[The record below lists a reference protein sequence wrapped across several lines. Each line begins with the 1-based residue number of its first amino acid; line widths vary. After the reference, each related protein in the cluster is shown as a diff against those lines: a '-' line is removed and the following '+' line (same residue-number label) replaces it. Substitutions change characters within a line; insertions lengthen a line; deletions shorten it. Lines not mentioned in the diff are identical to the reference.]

1 MSQPMRVIV
10 FPLAELAELPGPN
23 DDPND
28 RFKNYLSRKGSYLQF
43 NATKVYLCTGNGTI
57 RVTYTL
63 RDDLYDHMLRGFSS
77 INNTNDADTVIE
89 ECDNTSL
96 VWENS
101 LNPNT
106 EIYSSIE
113 KLLRGLQHYAKIPD
127 QDFSNWYLIITEY
140 SDIDSFDIPRDLIS
154 AHNKRFENIPS
165 IIKNDQAPSSKKQF
179 IFTGAPG
186 TGKTYRVK
194 TQFEKAPS
202 AIPFEPNTVND
213 DLANAKK
220 ELVKLYLSH
229 LIKIYHRND
238 LDSNDVG
245 SYPTFKEFYNFL
257 DVTLKNATR
266 FIQFHSSYDYTDLI
280 EGLRPVVIDYSKG
293 KPITQFVR
301 LDGTFKEFCR
311 DAAEYE
317 CHGLKYAFII
327 DEINR
332 ADLSRVF
339 GEIMFCLEESYRGK
353 NNRIATQYQNL
364 PTYYKTIDEEGR
376 AVFKPYAPGEDIF
389 EDGFY
394 IPENVYIIGT
404 MNDID
409 RSVETFDFALR
420 RRFEWINVKAADT
433 MKYAL
438 KEQLE
443 ISDDNDPRLN
453 ALIGHITSLNDA
465 IAKAESMRLDEN
477 YQLGQS
483 YFAEFP
489 IDKLQVDPGQ
499 DKAVFEDYFEKKLR
513 SILFEYVRGQSKKKC
528 DGFLDECK
536 KAFSDE
542 VKTETDGGGK
552 KS

>member
-1 MSQPMRVIV
+1 MRVIV
-10 FPLAELAELPGPN
+10 FSLAELARLPYPN
-23 DDPND
+23 DPNNDFASYFNRRIGKGRSITFRTTKIYMCTDDGMMHLAADPSPSVDQYVLD
-28 RFKNYLSRKGSYLQF
+28 RFPMVEN
-43 NATKVYLCTGNGTI
+43 
-57 RVTYTL
+57 
-63 RDDLYDHMLRGFSS
+63 YDHNAFLAQVGYVGDFQNTDIYKAIERLVRALQYYA
-77 INNTNDADTVIE
+77 NN
-89 ECDNTSL
+89 
-96 VWENS
+96 
-101 LNPNT
+101 
-106 EIYSSIE
+106 
-113 KLLRGLQHYAKIPD
+113 
-127 QDFSNWYLIITEY
+127 QDLSHWYLLLTED

-165 IIKNDQAPSSKKQF
+165 IIKNVQAPSSKKQF

-202 AIPFEPNTVND
+202 AIPLVPNTVND
-213 DLANAKK
+213 DLANAKE

-238 LDSNDVG
+238 LDNDDVG
-245 SYPTFKEFYNFL
+245 YPTFEEFYNTL
-257 DVTLKNATR
+257 DETLKNATR

-280 EGLRPVVIDYSKG
+280 EGLRPVVIDYDDG

-301 LDGTFKEFCR
+301 LDGTFKSFCR
-311 DAAEYE
+311 TAAAYD
-317 CHGLKYAFII
+317 CYGLKYAFII

-339 GEIMFCLEESYRGK
+339 GEIMFCLEESYRGED
-353 NNRIATQYQNL
+353 NRIATQYQNL
-364 PTYYKTIDEEGR
+364 PTYYKTIDDEGR

-433 MKYAL
+433 MESAL
-438 KEQLE
+438 KDRFG
-443 ISDDNDPRLN
+443 ISADDDPRTERFD
-453 ALIGHITSLNDA
+453 ALIGHITSLNDY
-465 IAKAESMRLDEN
+465 IADAEPMRLNED

-499 DKAVFEDYFEKKLR
+499 DKKVFEDYFEKKLR

-536 KAFSDE
+536 EAFSGE
-542 VKTETDGGGK
+542 VKTKTDGGGK